1 MGGHET
7 GTRLVC
13 AGHETGTQ
21 LVSGVRS
28 VLMLRQ
34 RGGPG
39 WRVTAARPSTDAE
52 MLAMRT
58 SVGCGP
64 SWRDQNWQKR
74 TASRLS
80 LESAL
85 RSKRRPQAE
94 DKK

>member
-74 TASRLS
+74 PASRLS